1 MLLSRSCVYGI
12 RALIYLAMDDSRPFI
27 SIKELSNNLDISFH
41 FLTKTLQILSH
52 NQIVVSAKGTKGGVA
67 LNRLPEKI
75 NVYDIVVAIDGDAIF
90 EECVLG
96 LPGCADD
103 NPCPLHSIWRVTK
116 EELRDELKSANL
128 KILSKDLRN
137 GKIRLSDVPNAL
149 IKQRG

>member
-1 MLLSRSCVYGI
+1 MLFSRSCVYGI
-12 RALIYLAMDDSRPFI
+12 RALIYLALDDSRPYI

-52 NQIVVSAKGTKGGVA
+52 NQIVISAKGTKGGVA

-75 NVYDIVVAIDGDAIF
+75 NVYDIAVAIDGAAVFD
-90 EECVLG
+90 ECVLG

-103 NPCPLHSIWRVTK
+103 NPCPMHAIWRVTK
-116 EELRDELKSANL
+116 EELRQQLISANL

-149 IKQRG
+149 MKR